1 MSVNEIEVRKNGPL
15 LCKGE
20 IEVYDS
26 AGTLLERSDD
36 VALCRCGL
44 SELKPFCDGTHK
56 KIAFEASGV
65 IRDEKPEAPEGE
77 GPLQITARRNAMLV
91 VKGPMRIVGS
101 EGGETGR
108 NKAALCRCGQSNRKP
123 FCDLSHKACGF
134 EAE

>member
-1 MSVNEIEVRKNGPL
+1 MNRNEIEIRKNGPL
-15 LCKGE
+15 LCKGV

-56 KIAFEASGV
+56 KIAFEAAGA
-65 IRDEKPEAPEGE
+65 IQDEKPEALEGE
-77 GPLQITARRNAMLV
+77 GPLRITVRHSAMLV
-91 VKGPMRIVGS
+91 LKGPMRIFGS
-101 EGGETGR
+101 EGGETTR

-134 EAE
+134 QAE